1 VLSAYE
7 ISTIH
12 KREPPPKEILEDV
25 SAKGGDLLGRTTE
38 NYFRP
43 ISRETERL
51 RNGEEDSEE
60 SDEEGEKDTPR
71 AERMDID
78 EPGSLGR
85 STRCT

>member
-1 VLSAYE
+1 M
-7 ISTIH
+7 
-12 KREPPPKEILEDV
+12 
-25 SAKGGDLLGRTTE
+25 SAKGGDLLGRTAE

-60 SDEEGEKDTPR
+60 SDEEGEKGTPR
-71 AERMDID
+71 AEKMDVD